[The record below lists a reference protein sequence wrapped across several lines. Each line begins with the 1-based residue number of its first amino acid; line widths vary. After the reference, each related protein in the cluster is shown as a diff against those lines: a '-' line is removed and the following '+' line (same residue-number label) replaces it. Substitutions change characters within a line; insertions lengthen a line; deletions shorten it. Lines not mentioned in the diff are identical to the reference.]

1 MGSAPAPRRR
11 SSPLLALALA
21 ALLLGALLLLPPL
34 PNLSQRGQAALGV
47 LLAAVVLWTAEPLPT
62 GATALLAIA
71 LLPLTGATA
80 DLASAL
86 TGFGRPTVFFLV
98 GVLAL
103 GVATLRSG
111 LADRAAGLFVSAARG
126 RGAWLFWQM
135 VAGFGLLALILPSA
149 STRGAILLP
158 VYEQALSRLGAWPGG
173 RVHAATMLGLTSL
186 NRLGS
191 NALLTGGITPVVA
204 SALMGGFTWTSWL
217 LFMGLP
223 VYTLLCIG
231 GLLVY
236 LQSRPDRERLVGSPS
251 QDELETAA
259 PRGLALTPSE
269 WRALAVTGA
278 VSLLWATDSLH
289 HWDPAIPALLG
300 ATALVLPRL
309 GVLTW
314 RDLETGV
321 GWANVLVVGA
331 SLCLGSALQSSGAAS
346 WLADWLRLAVA
357 PFTGSA
363 LAAAAALIV
372 ACLLLRALLANI
384 SAYLTLL
391 IPVAL
396 ELAPDLGLNGLVCA
410 MLVTIAGDSVLYFPA
425 QSSSSLL
432 VAERGHVTAWP
443 VLRLGLLMAAAV
455 PLVLLGLAIPYWAAL
470 GQPLA
475 VR

>member
-1 MGSAPAPRRR
+1 VSSAAAGQVTAKRP
-11 SSPLLALALA
+11 LALVLA
-21 ALLLGALLLLPPL
+21 ALVFAALLLLPPL
-34 PNLSQRGQAALGV
+34 PGLSQRGQAALAV
-47 LLAAVVLWTAEPLPT
+47 LLAAVILWTAEPLPT
-62 GATALLAIA
+62 GATALLVVV
-71 LLPLTGATA
+71 LLPLSGATP
-80 DLASAL
+80 DLPSSL
-86 TGFGRPTVFFLV
+86 SGFARPTVFFLV

-126 RGAWLFWQM
+126 RGEWLYWQM
-135 VAGFGLLALILPSA
+135 VSGFALLALLLPSA

-158 VYEQALSRLGAWPGG
+158 VYEQALERLGSRRHGP
-173 RVHAATMLGLTSL
+173 VYAATMLGLTSL

-217 LFMGLP
+217 LYMGVP
-223 VYTLLCIG
+223 VYTLLFIG
-231 GLLVY
+231 GCLVY
-236 LQSRPDRERLVGSPS
+236 LLTRPDRERLPGAS
-251 QDELETAA
+251 ELSETEPAA
-259 PRGLALTPSE
+259 ARRGPLTPRE
-269 WRALAVTGA
+269 WRALLITGA
-278 VSLLWATDSLH
+278 VSCLWATDGLH

-300 ATALVLPRL
+300 ATALLLPSI

-314 RDLETGV
+314 RELETGV

-331 SLCLGSALQSSGAAS
+331 SLCLGGALQSSGAAS
-346 WLADWLRLAVA
+346 WLADWLRLVVA
-357 PFTGSA
+357 PFTSSA
-363 LAAAAALIV
+363 TATAAALIV

-432 VAERGHVTAWP
+432 VTERGHLSPWP
-443 VLRLGLLMAAAV
+443 VLRIGLLMAGAALV
-455 PLVLLGLAIPYWAAL
+455 VLLLLAIPYWETL

-475 VR
+475 IR

>member
-1 MGSAPAPRRR
+1 V
-11 SSPLLALALA
+11 
-21 ALLLGALLLLPPL
+21 LLLLPPL
-34 PNLSQRGQAALGV
+34 PGLSQRGQAALAV
-47 LLAAVVLWTAEPLPT
+47 LLAAVMLWTTESLPT
-62 GATALLAIA
+62 GATALLVLA
-71 LLPLTGATA
+71 LLPLTGATP
-80 DLASAL
+80 DLASSL
-86 TGFGRPTVFFLV
+86 NGFARPTVFFLI

-103 GVATLRSG
+103 GVAALRTG
-111 LADRAAGLFVSAARG
+111 LADRVAGLFVLAARG
-126 RGAWLFWQM
+126 RGDWLYWQM
-135 VAGFGLLALILPSA
+135 VSGFALLALLLPSA

-158 VYEQALSRLGAWPGG
+158 VYEQALERVGSRRYGP
-173 RVHAATMLGLTSL
+173 VYAATMLGLTSL

-217 LFMGLP
+217 VYMGLP
-223 VYTLLCIG
+223 VYALLLIG
-231 GLLVY
+231 GCLVY
-236 LQSRPDRERLVGSPS
+236 LLTRPDRERLPEVGGKPGA
-251 QDELETAA
+251 EGAAGARGPLA
-259 PRGLALTPSE
+259 PRE
-269 WRALAVTGA
+269 CRALLIIGA
-278 VSLLWATDSLH
+278 VSALWATDALH

-300 ATALVLPRL
+300 ATALLLPGV
-309 GVLTW
+309 GVLSW
-314 RDLETGV
+314 RELETGV
-321 GWANVLVVGA
+321 GWANVLVVGV
-331 SLCLGSALQSSGAAS
+331 SLCLGGALQSSGAAS

-357 PFTGSA
+357 PFSA
-363 LAAAAALIV
+363 SVTATAAALIV

-432 VAERGHVTAWP
+432 VTERGHLSAWP

-455 PLVLLGLAIPYWAAL
+455 PVVLLGLAIPYWTAL

-475 VR
+475 FR